1 VQFLPYHWVDYAVIL
16 RVSISL
22 ISHAV
27 NLINTDKVIQTGIH
41 VENLPVSG
49 DLPTYLLP
57 YLFSKNELHLDW
69 NSLGICEYAEGNTM
83 VICYLNETHPTAPHK
98 YTMGFEDDPR
108 TAQHIPIT
116 ARRIS
121 NGNPQRWHRHMQFH
135 AEFGPAQFE
144 VATGLLPSMEAI
156 DALICSQEAIRS
168 IAFKHD
174 AYATFHPKPLLHSE
188 QRNSLHMHIS
198 VESSDKEFILDKF
211 LARLLKHLRAMCLFI
226 MPNNDSYKQT
236 SDFFLDKA
244 EPVC

>member
-1 VQFLPYHWVDYAVIL
+1 
-16 RVSISL
+16 VSISL
-22 ISHAV
+22 ISHTV
-27 NLINTDKVIQTGIH
+27 NLINTDKVIQTGIYGI
-41 VENLPVSG
+41 NLPISG

-57 YLFSKNELHLDW
+57 YLFGKIELHPDW

-98 YTMGFEDDPR
+98 YTMGFEHDPH
-108 TAQHIPIT
+108 TTQQIPIA

-121 NGNPQRWHRHMQFH
+121 NSNPQRWHRHMQFH

-144 VATGLLPSMEAI
+144 VTTGPLPPIEAI
-156 DALICSQEAIRS
+156 EALICSQEALRS

-188 QRNSLHMHIS
+188 QRNSLRVHIS
-198 VESSDKEFILDKF
+198 VESSDKEFVPDKF

-226 MPNNDSYKQT
+226 MPNNDSYKQAG
-236 SDFFLDKA
+236 DFFLDKA
-244 EPVC
+244 VSACWDTENRATPLR